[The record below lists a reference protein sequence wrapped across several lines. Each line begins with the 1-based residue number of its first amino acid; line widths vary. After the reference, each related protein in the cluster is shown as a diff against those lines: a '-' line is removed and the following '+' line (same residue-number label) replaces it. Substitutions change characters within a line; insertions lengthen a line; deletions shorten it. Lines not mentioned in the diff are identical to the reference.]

1 VSQPPSARSGGCMC
15 GAVRYR
21 VTGPLRSV
29 VMCHCTQC
37 RRQTGHV
44 MASTA
49 ARRADLHLESAGE
62 LRWYAASSEARR
74 GFCGRCG
81 SVLFWDAVGRAY
93 VSITAGSLDDSRGL
107 ETAWH
112 IFTADKGG
120 YYEIEPDVPQSADG
134 TFSVTFPGA

>member
-1 VSQPPSARSGGCMC
+1 MNEIPTVRGGGCLC

-21 VTGPLRSV
+21 VTGPLRPV

-37 RRQTGHV
+37 RRQTGHI

-49 ARRADLHLESAGE
+49 ARRADLHLEQAGE
-62 LRWYAASSEARR
+62 LRWYAASDEARR

-81 SVLFWDAVGRAY
+81 SVLFWDAVGREH
-93 VSITAGSLDDSRGL
+93 VSITAGSLDDSSGL
-107 ETAWH
+107 RIAWH

-120 YYEIEPDVPQSADG
+120 YYEIEPGVPQSADG
-134 TFSVTFPGA
+134 TFAVPLPRA